1 MVWKTG
7 QSGNP
12 TGNQGPKA
20 KPMRDALR
28 LELAAAEIDDEPVPV
43 RPGTMRDLARAV
55 IAKARTGDVSAYI
68 EVANRIDGKVA
79 QPIAGDDESPPAR
92 MELIWLTGLNQ
103 LHDLSSRTALE
114 NHSAPYTNGANGGQP
129 LSPTDEPEKP

>member
-1 MVWKTG
+1 
-7 QSGNP
+7 
-12 TGNQGPKA
+12 
-20 KPMRDALR
+20 MRDALKM
-28 LELAAAEIDDEPVPV
+28 ELAENELGDLVDVK
-43 RPGTMRDLARAV
+43 PGTLRDLARV
-55 IAKARTGDVSAYI
+55 FIAKARGGDVSAFI
-68 EVANRIDGKVA
+68 EIANRIDGKVA

-129 LSPTDEPEKP
+129 SSPTDEPAKP

>member
-12 TGNQGPKA
+12 SGSPGRA
-20 KPMRDALR
+20 KPMRDAIKM
-28 LELAAAEIDDEPVPV
+28 ELAAAETGDEPVPV
-43 RPGTMRDLARAV
+43 RPGTLRDLARAF
-55 IAKARTGDVSAYI
+55 IAKARGGDVAAFI
-68 EVANRIDGKVA
+68 EIANRIDGKVA

-129 LSPTDEPEKP
+129 SSPTDEPAKP

>member
-1 MVWKTG
+1 MVFQTG
-7 QSGNP
+7 KVGNP
-12 TGNQGPKA
+12 LGRNAPRD
-20 KPMRDALR
+20 KPLRDALR
-28 LELAAAEIDDEPVPV
+28 MELAANELGDPVPV
-43 RPGTMRDLARAV
+43 RPGTLRDIARAQINKAKDGDSTAFQL
-55 IAKARTGDVSAYI
+55 IAD
-68 EVANRIDGKVA
+68 RIDGKVA

-129 LSPTDEPEKP
+129 SSPTDEPAKP